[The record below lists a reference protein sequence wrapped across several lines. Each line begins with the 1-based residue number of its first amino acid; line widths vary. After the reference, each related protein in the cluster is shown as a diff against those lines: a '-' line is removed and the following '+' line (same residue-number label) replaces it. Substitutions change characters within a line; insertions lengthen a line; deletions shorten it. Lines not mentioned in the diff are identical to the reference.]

1 MDDSLLSLSARRGMP
16 SLRQM
21 ALTIEPLAYRLAVF
35 LLMALMDDAAM
46 LAMWFF

>member
-1 MDDSLLSLSARRGMP
+1 
-16 SLRQM
+16 M

>member
-1 MDDSLLSLSARRGMP
+1 MP

-21 ALTIEPLAYRLAVF
+21 ARTIELLAYRLAVF